1 MKPRAL
7 PTTSD
12 PTRPGLDA
20 ARAVLRRHFGY
31 PDFRGAQQP
40 AIEAVLAGR
49 DVMVLMP
56 TGGGKSLCYQVPA
69 AVLPGL
75 TIVVSP
81 LISLMQDQVDR
92 LDAAGIPSAFVN
104 STLEREDA
112 EARLD
117 AAEKGRIKL
126 LFVAPERFDSERF
139 RSRLPRLRVSLL
151 AVDEAHCISQ
161 WGHDFRPSYLRL
173 GVVRDLL
180 GCPVIAL
187 TATATPEV
195 RRDIARVLRLRDPV
209 VLVRGFDRANLSWYV
224 HRVRGPAEKDR
235 RLFDLL
241 QRRQREPGV
250 SIVYAATRRRV
261 DTITDLL
268 NRFGVRTAAYH
279 AGLVGAERR
288 RLQEAFMSGEFPV
301 VVATNAFGMGIDKP
315 DVRLVVHYD
324 MPGSLEAYYQ
334 EAGRAGRD
342 GGASDCVLLYV
353 AGDERTQAFFIE
365 QGHPVREIVED
376 VYAALLAAGGAA
388 EVGVLARRARRARG
402 LRQVEAALRVL
413 ENAGVVRRRAKW
425 GATHLRLIATARRIE
440 DELTGPEWADARR
453 LLAALREAFGEAALE
468 RGVELQ
474 PWDLDGTGTTIDEA
488 SRIFETLQE
497 ACFVEWEPG
506 SGCDLA
512 EATLDAPA
520 DRIPIDWDAVRA
532 GRAREIEKLRRM
544 TGYVNCDGCRRG
556 YVLRYFGDPEA
567 MDRCDGCDN
576 CRRRAAQGV
585 TSKSTQGSARSG
597 SLFRRLIRSRKL

>member
-112 EARLD
+112 VARLD

-173 GVVRDLL
+173 GAVRDLL

-209 VLVRGFDRANLSWYV
+209 VLVRGFDRANLSWFV

-235 RLFDLL
+235 QLFDLL
-241 QRRQREPGV
+241 RRRQREPGV

-279 AGLVGAERR
+279 AGLAGAERR
-288 RLQEAFMSGEFPV
+288 RLQEAFMSGELPV

-315 DVRLVVHYD
+315 DVRLVLHYD

-342 GGASDCVLLYV
+342 GGASDCVLLYA

-376 VYAALLAAGGAA
+376 VYAALLAAGGTA
-388 EVGVLARRARRARG
+388 EVGVLSRRTRRARG
-402 LRQVEAALRVL
+402 VRQVEAALRVL
-413 ENAGVVRRRAKW
+413 ENAGAVRRRAAH

-440 DELTGPEWADARR
+440 DELSGPEWADARR
-453 LLAALREAFGEAALE
+453 LIAVLRDVFGEAALE

-488 SRIFETLQE
+488 SRIFETLKQ
-497 ACFVEWEPG
+497 ASFVEWEPG
-506 SGCDLA
+506 SGGELA

-520 DRIPIDWDAVRA
+520 DRIPVDWNAVRA

-576 CRRRAAQGV
+576 CRRRAAQGI
-585 TSKSTQGSARSG
+585 TSKNTQGRARPG

>member
-279 AGLVGAERR
+279 AGLVRAERR

-506 SGCDLA
+506 SGGEFA
-512 EATLDAPA
+512 EATLDTPA
-520 DRIPIDWDAVRA
+520 DRIPIDWNAVRA

-544 TGYVNCDGCRRG
+544 TGYINCDGCRRG

>member
-279 AGLVGAERR
+279 AGLAGAERR

-506 SGCDLA
+506 SGGEFA
-512 EATLDAPA
+512 EATLDTPA
-520 DRIPIDWDAVRA
+520 DRIPIDWNAVRA

-544 TGYVNCDGCRRG
+544 TGYINCDGCRRG

>member
-1 MKPRAL
+1 NRRAPGKPNSAVRDCHGAAPRDRVTRSAGGRPATCERRPMPRAVSRRARRPDGPMKPRAL

-92 LDAAGIPSAFVN
+92 LDAAGIPAAFVN

-173 GVVRDLL
+173 GAVRDML

-195 RRDIARVLRLRDPV
+195 RRDIVRVLRLHEPV
-209 VLVRGFDRANLSWYV
+209 ILVHGFDRANLHWHV
-224 HRVRGPAEKDR
+224 HRTRGPADKDPARLELLR
-235 RLFDLL
+235 R
-241 QRRQREPGV
+241 RGAEPGV
-250 SIVYAATRRRV
+250 SIVYAATRRSV
-261 DTITDLL
+261 DALADQL
-268 NRFGVRTAAYH
+268 NHAGLRAAGYH
-279 AGLVGAERR
+279 AGIPGAERK
-288 RLQEAFMSGEFPV
+288 RLQEAFMAGELPV
-301 VVATNAFGMGIDKP
+301 VAATNAFGMGIDKP

-324 MPGSLEAYYQ
+324 L
-334 EAGRAGRD
+334 
-342 GGASDCVLLYV
+342 
-353 AGDERTQAFFIE
+353 
-365 QGHPVREIVED
+365 
-376 VYAALLAAGGAA
+376 
-388 EVGVLARRARRARG
+388 
-402 LRQVEAALRVL
+402 
-413 ENAGVVRRRAKW
+413 
-425 GATHLRLIATARRIE
+425 
-440 DELTGPEWADARR
+440 
-453 LLAALREAFGEAALE
+453 
-468 RGVELQ
+468 
-474 PWDLDGTGTTIDEA
+474 
-488 SRIFETLQE
+488 
-497 ACFVEWEPG
+497 
-506 SGCDLA
+506 
-512 EATLDAPA
+512 
-520 DRIPIDWDAVRA
+520 
-532 GRAREIEKLRRM
+532 
-544 TGYVNCDGCRRG
+544 
-556 YVLRYFGDPEA
+556 
-567 MDRCDGCDN
+567 
-576 CRRRAAQGV
+576 
-585 TSKSTQGSARSG
+585 
-597 SLFRRLIRSRKL
+597 